1 MNKGKKQKRAWWI
14 EPLMVFVRLSSW
26 IIFPLIV
33 ALLFGKL
40 TDRVFSIEP
49 YGTLG
54 LTTLSFLFSL
64 VILFRETK
72 KSLRDLK
79 ENAEEERVNKGE

>member
-1 MNKGKKQKRAWWI
+1 
-14 EPLMVFVRLSSW
+14 MVFVRLSSW

-72 KSLRDLK
+72 KALNELK
-79 ENAEEERVNKGE
+79 GNIKKEEGKGNDKEE

>member
-1 MNKGKKQKRAWWI
+1 MNEGKKQKRAWWI

-33 ALLFGKL
+33 ALLFGRL
-40 TDRVFSIEP
+40 VDRVFSIEP

-64 VILFRETK
+64 TILFRETK
-72 KSLRDLK
+72 RALKNLK
-79 ENAEEERVNKGE
+79 EETEIHRKG